1 MGAARS
7 WEINKDA
14 AWRRGEER
22 RGAWQERSLAGEE
35 LGRRGAWQERSLAGA
50 GREMARRG
58 LQAGAKKSFK
68 RWP

>member
-14 AWRRGEER
+14 AWRRGEE
-22 RGAWQERSLAGEE
+22 
-35 LGRRGAWQERSLAGA
+35 RRGAWQERSLAGA